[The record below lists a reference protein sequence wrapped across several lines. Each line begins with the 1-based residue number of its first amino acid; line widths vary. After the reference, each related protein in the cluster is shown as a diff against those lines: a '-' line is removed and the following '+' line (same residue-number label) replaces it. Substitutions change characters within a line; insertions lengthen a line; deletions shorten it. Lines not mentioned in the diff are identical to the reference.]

1 MQVYSRKLRVGWV
14 VPGVL
19 VVSMSA
25 CSSGKSTPQP
35 PPASSNAAPA
45 PSAELWGDLKP
56 IVSVKEL
63 MHDLIDPLADNIF
76 DSVSTVTTPK
86 GIQEKVPKTD
96 DDWDKLRIGAVTLV
110 EGANLLRIAR
120 PFAPAGAPDDSA
132 GPDATELSTAAITAK
147 RQADPV
153 EWNAR
158 VEALRNVGLEV
169 LDIIKRKD
177 TKELWDAS
185 DNLDTACEN
194 CHKAFW
200 YPKEDAEFYRKL
212 DLRLK
217 DFQKTGAQ
225 SSPEAPTK
233 KQG

>member
-1 MQVYSRKLRVGWV
+1 MQVYPRRCRAGCAGLCGL
-14 VPGVL
+14 VL
-19 VVSMSA
+19 LISA
-25 CSSGKSTPQP
+25 CSSEKSAAPP
-35 PPASSNAAPA
+35 PPATNASPA
-45 PSAELWGDLKP
+45 RVPAELWGDLKP

-76 DSVSTVTTPK
+76 DAVSTVTTPK
-86 GIQEKVPKTD
+86 GMQEKVPKTD

-120 PFAPAGAPDDSA
+120 PFAPSGAKDDSG
-132 GPDATELSTAAITAK
+132 GPDATELSTAEITAK

-194 CHKAFW
+194 CHKTFW
-200 YPKEDAEFYRKL
+200 YPKEDAEFYGKL
-212 DLRLK
+212 NRRLK
-217 DFQKTGAQ
+217 DFVEKSKTSGR
-225 SSPEAPTK
+225 
-233 KQG
+233 